1 MCEDKRKIIAYLWY
15 LNAILSIAYV
25 ITAIAVAQRNNV
37 AETGNKAAGFAAIW
51 SMFILFLIVIGGT
64 FTMKRVSQRP
74 CPFRVRLTHHLQGFR
89 GLTSAFT
96 CFFSDYSS
104 RRPLRR
110 ASSSARRSCTRR
122 CS

>member
-64 FTMKRVSQRP
+64 FTMKRVSHASRP
-74 CPFRVRLTHHLQGFR
+74 SQDASHPPPSGHYYFQGSHVRLYTF
-89 GLTSAFT
+89 
-96 CFFSDYSS
+96 
-104 RRPLRR
+104 PL
-110 ASSSARRSCTRR
+110 
-122 CS
+122 